1 MQSNRKPFYAFFLR
15 SFLGLTISFATV
27 VFCSANRAA
36 TPDDLQSVTALKS
49 QLDELNG
56 TMSELRE
63 KINAGEGNL
72 NQTQDDYADAL
83 EEANEVIDKLL
94 SAALDAIEKDPTDQG
109 NIRTAMGILL
119 NEAEAENDLKVLKAC
134 DRLIKAGVN
143 KAYFDY
149 AARAPRISLKAREI
163 FDEVLI
169 RQVEFKAD
177 DLPRVLLTT
186 NKGDITVELYENEA
200 PETVGNFIAL
210 VESGFYKNSLFH
222 RVIDNFVAQVGGP
235 KKGSEGVDD
244 PGYKIYD
251 ECKRPDTRPH
261 FSAVVSMAKTSM
273 PDSGSSQFYITLN
286 RTSHLDGLHTVFG
299 RVIDGHDIVD
309 RIARTEIEINGEATD
324 VPNSNPDYIVSAKV
338 LRKRDHV
345 YKPRKVGEAKETEEV
360 EMPPASPESKPFLKD
375 EDSAAEEK
383 AVEEKSEEEDSAA
396 DATEDSAADDSATED
411 SATEDSATE
420 DADDSATEEA
430 SEDTAG
436 DTTMEENPE
445 KVDTAAPDEADE
457 EDLESTE

>member
-1 MQSNRKPFYAFFLR
+1 MQTKRKPFYALNLR
-15 SFLGLTISFATV
+15 SLLVLAIALTTV
-27 VFCSANRAA
+27 VFCGNSHA
-36 TPDDLQSVTALKS
+36 TTQDEQQSVKSLKT
-49 QLDELNG
+49 QLDKLNG

-63 KINAGEGNL
+63 KINSGEGNL
-72 NQTQDDYADAL
+72 NQTQDDYTDTL
-83 EEANEVIDKLL
+83 EEANQVIEKLL
-94 SAALDAIEKDPTDQG
+94 TAALDAIEKDPTNQDT
-109 NIRTAMGILL
+109 IRIAMGILL
-119 NEAEAENDLKVLKAC
+119 NEAEAENDLMVLKAC

-186 NKGDITVELYENEA
+186 NKGDITVELFENEA

-210 VESGFYKNSLFH
+210 VESGFYEKSLFH

-235 KKGSEGVDD
+235 KKDGEGEDD

-261 FSAVVSMAKTSM
+261 FAAVVSMAKTSL
-273 PDSGSSQFYITLN
+273 PDSGSSQFYITFN

-299 RVIDGHDIVD
+299 RVIDGHNIVD

-324 VPNSNPDYIVSAKV
+324 VPNANPDYIVSAKV
-338 LRKRDHV
+338 LRKRDHA
-345 YKPRKVGEAKETEEV
+345 YKPRKVGEPEEKEEV

-375 EDSAAEEK
+375 EDSAAEGK
-383 AVEEKSEEEDSAA
+383 
-396 DATEDSAADDSATED
+396 
-411 SATEDSATE
+411 
-420 DADDSATEEA
+420 
-430 SEDTAG
+430 
-436 DTTMEENPE
+436 TM
-445 KVDTAAPDEADE
+445 DE
-457 EDLESTE
+457 ESGDEG